1 MNSNKAA
8 LKFLG
13 LILVLISL
21 TGCVFRHSSEI
32 MIVQHKADAIQKVF
46 LSSDNRLC
54 IVATNCYLVIDLNK
68 QFGENPPK
76 LRWKD
81 FLPGS
86 PPLNLM
92 REFSEIPLVKDFSY
106 VTYLSL
112 QNNTHETQRT
122 NRNVLYYYR
131 EVAGYR
137 DESLEFEF
145 FSTERTFKGS
155 SKRRFL
161 IEEPVRFERV
171 YAPLIDG

>member
-1 MNSNKAA
+1 MNSTNAVLKLLGSVLA
-8 LKFLG
+8 LIF
-13 LILVLISL
+13 V
-21 TGCVFRHSSEI
+21 TGCVFRHSTEI
-32 MIVQHKADAIQKVF
+32 MIVQHEEDAIRNVF

-68 QFGENPPK
+68 QFGKNPPK
-76 LRWKD
+76 LKWKD

-86 PPLNLM
+86 PPSSLI

-112 QNNTHETQRT
+112 QNNTHESQRT
-122 NRNVLYYYR
+122 NHNALYFYR
-131 EVAGYR
+131 EVAGPR

-145 FSTERTFKGS
+145 FSTERTFSGS
-155 SKRRFL
+155 SQRRFL
-161 IEEPVRFERV
+161 IEEPVHFERV